1 MDLMILVI
9 KKENKMINSIRPIQ
23 PISAAAEKA
32 RRVIV
37 KASSILPPLNQP
49 KPLQAIYTS
58 PFAPISMP
66 ISSGGVG
73 KILNFFG

>member
-1 MDLMILVI
+1 
-9 KKENKMINSIRPIQ
+9 MINSLKSPQ
-23 PISAAAEKA
+23 TISAAAK
-32 RRVIV
+32 RVIV

-49 KPLQAIYTS
+49 KQVAVYTS

-66 ISSGGVG
+66 VAPANAG